1 MALLISFNFCQL
13 FEMYVFALWHSK
25 FAKSAALTQKYFW
38 DNDPK
43 QVIKNAEFMLMSKS
57 LMTA

>member
-1 MALLISFNFCQL
+1 
-13 FEMYVFALWHSK
+13 MYVFALWHSK